1 MSSDISRQRF
11 NPTNNFQNV
20 LMQQGRVQLDADW
33 NEWNEILD
41 RRWRSETIDIIGRCV
56 VPLETPEGFEIQ
68 LSGGAMTIGRG
79 RIYVHGLQAENHG
92 AGDLEFDEILAESR
106 GVKPLPYEAQP
117 YYPNPA
123 PLPKTGGPHLV
134 YIDVWEREVTA
145 VEDPELREV
154 ALGGPDTTT
163 RLQTAWQVRVLENVG
178 EGVTCAT
185 PDEQINGWLEIIRP
199 TAGRLTTKGVG
210 VATTD
215 DPCLIPP
222 SGGYRGLENRTYRVE
237 IHDAGEIGSATF
249 KWSRDNASLATG
261 VSAIEN
267 DLTLTVDR
275 AVWDSVRRFSPGDW
289 VEITDDWREFAGKP
303 GDIRQVDTVDDSSRT
318 ITLKTALSAGD
329 FPVNPQN
336 LTEAD
341 RHTRIKRWDQES
353 GGPAVIDVPASGT
366 PLILEDGVEITFTTV
381 PDDGAFRSGD
391 YWIFVARTADAS
403 VEELDE
409 APPRGVH
416 HHYCRLAIITFPE
429 TVIDCRIFW
438 PPSFGEGESCDCTIC
453 VTAEQHNQGSLT
465 IQQAVNQV
473 LKTGGTVCLGPGVF
487 NLAEKPV
494 LMTGGFAVR
503 VRGQGAATIVI
514 APRAEA
520 AFIIT
525 QAQWCTLDYFTIHT
539 IAGTTI
545 GPAIRLSG
553 SVGTTIERLIVSPPG
568 EGDGPLA
575 GLLLEPGFLVETRI
589 RHNTFQ
595 AQFGIAFD
603 LTAKTEEALVLVS
616 FSCEH
621 NSLDCSKTGIHLGGS
636 SYYLV
641 DTRLSGNRIF
651 GTTVAGIAA
660 IGVAFPELAICENV
674 ITPSEGDGMLVG
686 TGGVRLEDN
695 VLAGGIN
702 GIRIV
707 SGLFAAAFSPI
718 AMTGNRFQSL
728 KGNGVSIENFIFSAK
743 IEHNVFN
750 GIQGNGFIM
759 LPGSAA
765 GAVSVQTNEL
775 LNIANETVEG
785 GKAEEWAA
793 IHLRTV
799 FAAIVAGNTIS
810 GVGKNASLAAVVA
823 GIRAD
828 LCIDLRVCDNTIMAI
843 APATG
848 FQNAAAGILVVSP
861 LAEVDLTAN
870 QIRRQFTLAED
881 SSPWQAIRILG
892 VAGAPTAKLTGS
904 SFTKLSG
911 SAQVNAVS
919 TLAAS
924 EAAPVRAGVLDNTLH
939 GYGRGPLVEIL
950 VSGSCRFSDNQCVC
964 ANEKIEIAASISAES
979 IIAAENR
986 IECSRNAH
994 SLDLVLG
1001 NAKAFTILGNILGG
1015 PIFVDHVTLNSGPWP
1030 PLNIIGA

>member
-11 NPTNNFQNV
+11 NPKNDFQNV

-56 VPLETPEGFEIQ
+56 VPLETAEGFEIQ

-92 AGDLEFDEILAESR
+92 TGDLEFDEILAESR
-106 GVKPLPYEAQP
+106 GVKPLPYEEQP
-117 YYPNPA
+117 YLPNPT

-178 EGVTCAT
+178 DGVTCAT
-185 PDEQINGWLEIIRP
+185 PDEQLNGWLDIIRP

-210 VATTD
+210 VATSD

-237 IHDAGEIGSATF
+237 IHDGGEIGDATF
-249 KWSRDNASLATG
+249 KWSRDNASVATG
-261 VSAIEN
+261 VSAIEG

-289 VEITDDWREFAGKP
+289 VEVTDDWREFAGKP

-318 ITLKTALSAGD
+318 ITLKTVLSAGD
-329 FPVNPQN
+329 FPVDGQN
-336 LTEAD
+336 LTDGD
-341 RHTRIKRWDQES
+341 RHTRIKRWDQDS
-353 GGPAVIDVPASGT
+353 GGPAVIDVPAAGT
-366 PLILEDGVEITFTTV
+366 PFILEDGVEITFTTE
-381 PDDGAFRSGD
+381 PDGAAFRSGD
-391 YWIFVARTADAS
+391 YWVFVARTADAS
-403 VEELDE
+403 VEELEE

-416 HHYCRLAIITFPE
+416 HHYCRLAIITLPE
-429 TVIDCRIFW
+429 TVINCRVFW
-438 PPSFGEGESCDCTIC
+438 PPFFGGEGESCDCTIC
-453 VTAEQHNQGSLT
+453 VTAEQHNQGTLT

-494 LMTGGFAVR
+494 LMNGAFAVR
-503 VRGQGAATIVI
+503 VRGQGAATIIV

-520 AFIIT
+520 AFIIA
-525 QAQWCTLDYFTIHT
+525 QAQWCTLDYLTIHT

-545 GPAIRLSG
+545 GPTIRLSG
-553 SVGTTIERLIVSPPG
+553 SVGTTIERVIVSPPG

-575 GLLLEPGFLVETRI
+575 AVLLEPGFLVETRI
-589 RHNTFQ
+589 RENTFQ

-603 LTAKTEEALVLVS
+603 LTGKTEEALVLVS
-616 FSCEH
+616 FYCEH
-621 NSLDCSKTGIHLGGS
+621 NFLNCSKSGIHLAGS

-641 DTRLSGNRIF
+641 DSRLAGNRIF
-651 GTTVAGIAA
+651 GTGVAGIAA
-660 IGVAFPELAICENV
+660 TGVAFPELAIAENV
-674 ITPSEGDGMLVG
+674 ITPTEGDAMLIG
-686 TGGVRLEDN
+686 TGGVRVEDN
-695 VLAGGIN
+695 VLGGGIN
-702 GIRIV
+702 GIRLV
-707 SGLFAAAFSPI
+707 PGLFPVGFSPS
-718 AMTGNRFQSL
+718 AVSGNRFQAL
-728 KGNGVSIENFIFSAK
+728 KGNGVSIENFLFSAK
-743 IEHNVFN
+743 IENNVFN
-750 GIQGNGFIM
+750 GIEGAGIIM

-765 GAVSVQTNEL
+765 GTVSVQTNEL
-775 LNIANETVEG
+775 MNIANG
-785 GKAEEWAA
+785 GSEAGKGGELAA
-793 IHLRTV
+793 IHLRNV
-799 FAAIVAGNTIS
+799 FAAIVSDNTIS
-810 GVGKNASLAAVVA
+810 GVAKDASLAAVIA
-823 GIRAD
+823 GVRAD
-828 LCIDLRVCDNTIMAI
+828 LCIDLRICDNTILAI
-843 APATG
+843 APAAG
-848 FQNAAAGILVVSP
+848 FQNPAAGVLVVSP
-861 LAEVDLTAN
+861 LAEVDITSN
-870 QIRRQFTLAED
+870 QIRRQFALAED
-881 SSPWQAIRILG
+881 SSPWLAIRILG
-892 VAGAPTAKLTGS
+892 VASAPSSKLTGS
-904 SFTKLSG
+904 SFTTLSG
-911 SAQVNAVS
+911 SSRVNAVS

-924 EAAPVRAGVLDNTLH
+924 EAAPVRAGILNNTLQ
-939 GYGRGPLVEIL
+939 GYGRGPLAEVM

-964 ANEKIEIAASISAES
+964 TSEKIEIAASVSAES
-979 IIAAENR
+979 VIAAQNR
-986 IECSRNAH
+986 VECSRNAH
-994 SLDLVLG
+994 SLDIVLG

-1015 PIFVDHVTLNSGPWP
+1015 PVFVDHVPLGGPWT